1 MSESMSRAV
10 YFPGILVISIFLGL
24 SGCVKVGPDFV
35 RPDSSVSS
43 DWLEAGDKRISNQA
57 ADYRSWW
64 RAFNDPVLDRL
75 IDTAYRQNL
84 SLRIAGVRVLEA
96 RAQLGVSIGSLYPQ
110 TQRAFGSYYFERVSE
125 AGLFSGSFANPKYQQ
140 AEVGLTAAWEMDFW
154 GKFRRGI
161 QSADASWV
169 ATVADYD
176 NALVSLTADV
186 ANSYVTIRTLEK
198 RIEVARQNIETQI
211 ENLKIA
217 QVRFDVG
224 TTTQRDLEQAKT
236 LLNDTKATVPPLQ
249 SQLRQAKNALS
260 VLVGLPPDD
269 LKELLAGT
277 SDIPAPPP
285 QIAVGIPADL
295 IRRRPDIRSA
305 EYQAAAQSAQIG
317 VAKADL
323 FPALTLNGT
332 FGFLSTNIRGVKMSD
347 IFRWDSREYTA
358 GPSFSWNILNYGRIT
373 GNVRVQDARFQQ
385 LLMTYQNTVL
395 QAQQEVED
403 AMAGYL
409 RSEERA
415 WFLAES
421 AAAAGRSLELA
432 RAQYREGV
440 ADFTVVLVAQQA
452 LLTEQDNLASTVGSI
467 ASNMVAIYRALGGGW
482 QIREGKD
489 LVPDDVKEAMAK
501 RTNWGRLLDP
511 AVYIPAE
518 ADSGIPESR
527 ENKFLIR
534 SPDW

>member
-1 MSESMSRAV
+1 MRRAALYPAIFIV
-10 YFPGILVISIFLGL
+10 SIILSL

-43 DWLEAGDKRISNQA
+43 NWLDAGDGRITNQP
-57 ADYRSWW
+57 ADYRMWW

-96 RAQLGVSIGSLYPQ
+96 RAQLGVSVGSLYPQ
-110 TQRAFGSYYFERVSE
+110 TQQGFGSYYYERVSQ
-125 AGLFSGSFANPKYQQ
+125 AGLFSGSLVDPRYQQ
-140 AEVGLTAAWEMDFW
+140 AELGLTAAWELDFW
-154 GKFRRGI
+154 GKFRRGV

-176 NALVSLTADV
+176 NALVTLTGDV

-198 RIEVARQNIETQI
+198 RIDVARQNVETQI
-211 ENLKIA
+211 ENLRIA
-217 QVRFDVG
+217 QVRFEVG

-236 LLNDTKATVPPLQ
+236 LLNDTKAVIPTLQ

-260 VLVGLPPDD
+260 VLLGVPPEH
-269 LKELLAGT
+269 LKELLGGP
-277 SDIPAPPP
+277 SDIPTPPP

-305 EYQAAAQSAQIG
+305 EFQAAAQSAQIG

-323 FPALTLNGT
+323 FPAFTLSGT
-332 FGFLSTNIRGVKMSD
+332 FGFLSTNIRGVKMAD

-385 LLMTYQNTVL
+385 LLIAYQNTVL

-403 AMAGYL
+403 ALSGFL
-409 RSEERA
+409 RAEERA
-415 WFLAES
+415 RFLAES
-421 AAAAGRSLELA
+421 AAAAGRSLDLA
-432 RAQYREGV
+432 RAQYREGTV
-440 ADFTVVLVAQQA
+440 DFTVVLVAQQA
-452 LLTEQDNLASTVGSI
+452 LLTEQDNLATTLGSI
-467 ASNMVAIYRALGGGW
+467 AGGMVAIYRALGGGW
-482 QIREGKD
+482 QIREGMD
-489 LVPDDVKEAMAK
+489 FVPDDVKEVMAK

-511 AVYIPAE
+511 ALYIPAE
-518 ADSGIPESR
+518 ARSGIPESR
-527 ENKFLIR
+527 EDKSLIR
-534 SPDW
+534 LPDW

>member
-1 MSESMSRAV
+1 MRRAAPYPAIFIV
-10 YFPGILVISIFLGL
+10 FIILIL
-24 SGCVKVGPDFV
+24 SGCAKVGPDFV

-43 DWLEAGDKRISNQA
+43 DWLDAGGGRITNQP
-57 ADYRSWW
+57 ADYRMWW

-96 RAQLGVSIGSLYPQ
+96 RAQLGVSVGSLYPQ
-110 TQRAFGSYYFERVSE
+110 TQQGFGSYYYERVSQ
-125 AGLFSGSFANPKYQQ
+125 AGLFSGSLADPRYQQ
-140 AEVGLTAAWEMDFW
+140 AEFGLTAAWELDFW
-154 GKFRRGI
+154 GKLRRGI
-161 QSADASWV
+161 ESADASWV

-176 NALVSLTADV
+176 NALVTLTGDV

-198 RIEVARQNIETQI
+198 RIDVARQNVETQI

-236 LLNDTKATVPPLQ
+236 LLNDTKATIPALQ
-249 SQLRQAKNALS
+249 GQLRQAKNALS
-260 VLVGLPPDD
+260 VLLGLPPDN
-269 LKELLAGT
+269 LKELLEGT
-277 SDIPAPPP
+277 SDIPVPPP
-285 QIAVGIPADL
+285 QIAIGIPADL
-295 IRRRPDIRSA
+295 LRRRPDIRSV
-305 EYQAAAQSAQIG
+305 EFQAAAQSAQIG
-317 VAKADL
+317 VVKADL
-323 FPALTLNGT
+323 FPAFTLSGT
-332 FGFLSTNIRGVKMSD
+332 FGFLSTNIRGVKMAD

-403 AMAGYL
+403 ALAGFL
-409 RSEERA
+409 RAEERA

-421 AAAAGRSLELA
+421 AAAAGRSLKLA

-440 ADFTVVLVAQQA
+440 ADFTVVLTAQQA
-452 LLTEQDNLASTVGSI
+452 LLTEQDNLASTVGSV

-482 QIREGKD
+482 QIREGRD
-489 LVPDDVKEAMAK
+489 LVPDDVKEVMAK

-518 ADSGIPESR
+518 ARSGIPESR
-527 ENKFLIR
+527 EDKSLIR